1 MPQFPAH
8 CSGPLT
14 AAAPRGLPRSQS
26 CASQNV
32 RSLFRRFRN
41 RVDLCAIAAFCR
53 NLCRSMAPALLVE
66 FGFETLRRPR
76 FGITMVAPWTRL
88 PGAAAGAGVLAL
100 PRSIRMVLAN
110 PAAILTNGALHW
122 LSRFCSI
129 STNRSSL
136 RFCIRSSA
144 KSTSLL
150 SSIANRRSTVRV
162 GSRGPGAMYSP
173 KTRLASSNARSRV
186 SWSVVH
192 GTHNSLTGFKRA
204 PDNFVPLGERLLD
217 PFQRWMTSVLDLDL
231 LPPKD

>member
-1 MPQFPAH
+1 MD
-8 CSGPLT
+8 T
-14 AAAPRGLPRSQS
+14 APRRRRRCRRARLATVDPDGPRK
-26 CASQNV
+26 
-32 RSLFRRFRN
+32 
-41 RVDLCAIAAFCR
+41 
-53 NLCRSMAPALLVE
+53 
-66 FGFETLRRPR
+66 
-76 FGITMVAPWTRL
+76 
-88 PGAAAGAGVLAL
+88 
-100 PRSIRMVLAN
+100 

-122 LSRFCSI
+122 LS
-129 STNRSSL
+129 
-136 RFCIRSSA
+136 
-144 KSTSLL
+144 
-150 SSIANRRSTVRV
+150 